1 MAWYKTVTYRKTQ
14 VCANTTELGRVISF
28 CLTRKFFSTTVAN
41 DLSRANQIDMTG
53 PNSVVLFAQTL
64 VCSLCN
70 YYISLSLNVMLCYFI
85 FGSVNPNYRKNS
97 QRFSHLVCTQKIFC
111 HCEYRCIFCRVLCV
125 RTLRATAHESKI
137 AKQNDTC
144 VILLSFAG
152 KFYVSIYLS

>member
-14 VCANTTELGRVISF
+14 VCANNTTELGRVISF
-28 CLTRKFFSTTVAN
+28 CLTRKFFSTTVSN

-85 FGSVNPNYRKNS
+85 FGSMNPNYRKKFPTIFAFGVHAENILS
-97 QRFSHLVCTQKIFC
+97 LRISRRFFAAFC
-111 HCEYRCIFCRVLCV
+111 VF
-125 RTLRATAHESKI
+125 
-137 AKQNDTC
+137 
-144 VILLSFAG
+144 G
-152 KFYVSIYLS
+152 P